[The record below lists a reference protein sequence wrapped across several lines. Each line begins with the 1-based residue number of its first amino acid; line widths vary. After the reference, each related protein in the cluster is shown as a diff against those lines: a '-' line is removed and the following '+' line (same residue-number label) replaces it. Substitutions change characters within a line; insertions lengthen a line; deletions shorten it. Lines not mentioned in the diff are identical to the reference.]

1 MTEALWT
8 GKITRMDV
16 ARGPYDGPIGWLS
29 FVLFWFLVAGLSTDL
44 LVPRP
49 ERVFSGWWIL
59 IPLLIAPVSALAHF
73 VRRRPEA
80 DVTAGPEG
88 LSIRSWLSSSSVPR
102 KEIVSGHV
110 RPCPSGAE
118 VELRLVDRSILHL
131 GFDEMGDAEALVEAL
146 GLDAASRPATLSLGE
161 VGERYLRAALIALGH
176 VLCSVVV
183 YAPRMP
189 APGSSTVPEVL
200 AHVAF
205 LALVSYLLVR
215 VMRFPEVTVGLD
227 AVVVKGPFRRRV
239 IPWSRI
245 DRIDTAAEGVT
256 LVLAPPPGS
265 APGAGSKLVRL
276 RSPGTAVPGRA
287 LASRLEEA
295 HRLRALVV
303 EDQVAS
309 RLARAGRP
317 LKDWRAAVVSLLQGQ
332 TGVYRSAAVRVEAL
346 RAIAESPA
354 APAEQ
359 RLAAAMAIGA
369 AGDGAARA
377 SVRISAG
384 GVVSRRL
391 RVALREALR
400 PDPDETAIE
409 EALAEAEAES
419 AEARS

>member
-1 MTEALWT
+1 
-8 GKITRMDV
+8 
-16 ARGPYDGPIGWLS
+16 
-29 FVLFWFLVAGLSTDL
+29 
-44 LVPRP
+44 
-49 ERVFSGWWIL
+49 
-59 IPLLIAPVSALAHF
+59 
-73 VRRRPEA
+73 
-80 DVTAGPEG
+80 
-88 LSIRSWLSSSSVPR
+88 
-102 KEIVSGHV
+102 
-110 RPCPSGAE
+110 
-118 VELRLVDRSILHL
+118 VDRSILRL
-131 GFDEMGDAEALVEAL
+131 GFDDVDDAEALLEAL
-146 GLDAASRPATLSLGE
+146 ALDAASCPATLSLGE
-161 VGERYLRAALIALGH
+161 VEERYARAPLVALGH

-183 YAPRMP
+183 YAPRIP
-189 APGSSTVPEVL
+189 APGSSTVLEVL
-200 AHVAF
+200 AHVGV
-205 LALVSYLLVR
+205 LALVSCLLVR
-215 VMRFPEVTVGLD
+215 LSRFTEVTVGLD
-227 AVVVKGPFRRRV
+227 AVVVKGSFLRRV

-245 DRIDTAAEGVT
+245 ERIDAAGDSVT

-265 APGAGSKLVRL
+265 APGARSELVRL
-276 RSPGTAVPGRA
+276 RSRGTRVPARA

-369 AGDGAARA
+369 AGDRALRA

-384 GVVSRRL
+384 GIVSRRL
-391 RVALREALR
+391 RIALREALR

-409 EALAEAEAES
+409 EALAEAEAEAES
-419 AEARS
+419 AEVRG